1 MLVIVI
7 LIAKAEDDHE
17 VFIGPER
24 SVHIDNPEEE
34 LHFRC
39 VITVCPSLCACA
51 HHCVRVPI
59 TVCITVCH
67 HCVPDYVPHCV
78 SHRLSVCEYLSLS
91 LSFNACVCLSLLL

>member
-17 VFIGPER
+17 VFIGPVR
-24 SVHIDNPEEE
+24 SVHIDNPEEK

-59 TVCITVCH
+59 TVCVCH
-67 HCVPDYVPHCV
+67 HCVPSLCV
-78 SHRLSVCEYLSLS
+78 SLCVSPCVSPSVCL
-91 LSFNACVCLSLLL
+91 